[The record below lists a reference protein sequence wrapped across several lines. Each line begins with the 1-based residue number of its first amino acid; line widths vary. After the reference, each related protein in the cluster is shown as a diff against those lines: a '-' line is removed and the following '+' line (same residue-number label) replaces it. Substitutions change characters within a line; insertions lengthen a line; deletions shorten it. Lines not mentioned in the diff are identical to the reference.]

1 MVCSSGSSF
10 CDDAAA
16 ADGGGFMAEVTGVV
30 EEVVEVVGDGFAPK
44 KSRSSVV
51 SNGSSSSLGSM
62 LGLIRALIQL

>member
-1 MVCSSGSSF
+1 MVCSSGSLF
-10 CDDAAA
+10 CDDDDDDDDD
-16 ADGGGFMAEVTGVV
+16 DGGGLVAEVTGVV

-62 LGLIRALIQL
+62 LV

>member
-1 MVCSSGSSF
+1 M
-10 CDDAAA
+10 
-16 ADGGGFMAEVTGVV
+16 V
-30 EEVVEVVGDGFAPK
+30 EEGVEVVGDGFAPK